1 MDYIIPKCEHLKKK
15 KKMGLVTM
23 KSILDEAKNRRYAA
37 GAFTFG
43 SLDTAYAII
52 DAANRA
58 GMPVVLQAGP
68 LECDYAGIFELAEI
82 AKFAQKRAKV
92 PVALNLD
99 HGDTVD
105 RAREAIEAGFT
116 SVMIDASKSEYEENI
131 KITKEV
137 VKMAA
142 PAGVSVEAELG
153 KIGGAEGLLDISD
166 ADAAQT
172 DPDEAA
178 EFVRRTAVDALA
190 VAIGTGHGFYKKA
203 PVLNIGR
210 LKNIAAKTDVP
221 LVLHGGSGTPE
232 PQVLE
237 AINCGIAK
245 VNICTEFLA
254 AMGKAFEAH
263 AKSETFKYSYPALF
277 EPAKSAGSE
286 LAYEKI
292 RFFANG
298 RAN

>member
-1 MDYIIPKCEHLKKK
+1 
-15 KKMGLVTM
+15 MGLVTM
-23 KSILDEAKNRRYAA
+23 KSILTEAKKRRYAA

-43 SLDTAYAII
+43 SLDSAYAII
-52 DAANRA
+52 DAANSA
-58 GMPVVLQAGP
+58 NMPVILQAGP

-82 AKFAQKRAKV
+82 ARFAQRRAKT

-99 HGDTVD
+99 HGDTIEL
-105 RAREAIEAGFT
+105 AKQAIEAGFT
-116 SVMIDASKSEYEENI
+116 SVMIDASKFEYEENV

-153 KIGGAEGLLDISD
+153 RIGGAEGLIDVSD
-166 ADAAQT
+166 AESTQT

-178 EFVRRTAVDALA
+178 EFAAKTKIDALA

-210 LKNIAAKTDVP
+210 LKQIAAKTEVP

-232 PQVLE
+232 DQVLE
-237 AINCGIAK
+237 SINCGIAK

-254 AMGKAFEAH
+254 AMGKAFAECQTA
-263 AKSETFKYSYPALF
+263 ENFRYSYPALF
-277 EPAKSAGSE
+277 EPAKNAGSG

-292 RFFANG
+292 MFFANG
-298 RAN
+298 FGK